1 MKKILL
7 LLVLTFSFS
16 GCEKDDICDTNTS
29 VTPRVI
35 IEFYDF
41 SQPTVLKNVSNLEVH
56 ATAELDTIP
65 VFTGVSKIQLPL
77 NPIAETTSYTLKLNS
92 TIPTSANTDILTF
105 NYTTKEVYISRA
117 CGFKNIYQFNS
128 PFGVVLADAATPD
141 GKWIRNLD
149 VITDNIENENETHI
163 KIYF

>member
-7 LLVLTFSFS
+7 LLVLIFSFS

-29 VTPRVI
+29 VTPRVV

-41 SQPTVLKNVSNLEVH
+41 SQPTVLKNVTNLK
-56 ATAELDTIP
+56 ATATDEVDSLT
-65 VFTGVSKIQLPL
+65 VFNGVSTIKLPL
-77 NPIAETTSYTLKLNS
+77 NPILETTTYTLKLNS
-92 TIPTSANTDILTF
+92 TIPTSVNTDILTF
-105 NYTTKEVYISRA
+105 NYTTKQVYISRA
-117 CGFKNIYQFNS
+117 CGFKNTYLLNR
-128 PFGVVLADAATPD
+128 PFGAVTTDTATPD
-141 GKWIRNLD
+141 GKWIRNID